1 MKQKEQVGKGRKD
14 LFKSLIKQPLIKQE
28 VKNDTLL
35 VVGLVTG

>member
-14 LFKSLIKQPLIKQE
+14 LFKSLIKQSLVKKE